1 MNLNIKAGGRAYGSS
16 GKKIYTVILV
26 KKPKTYW
33 ILFWIKEIIVS
44 FKTY

>member
-26 KKPKTYW
+26 KNKKNS
-33 ILFWIKEIIVS
+33 IVLD
-44 FKTY
+44 